1 MYNEL
6 NINGI
11 PTGIPQF
18 NSQALNACFGQAP
31 YNAPYSP
38 PPVSYG
44 YAYGEPYNGYTAP
57 APDITINR
65 ETYRYDP
72 LSDSWCKE
80 VSTNKGKVKTQ
91 PLTSGFNIICK
102 YTNKAPDGELRFVI
116 IEYTTNGKSYT
127 ALIPKDDYI
136 KDSFHKYLKEIF
148 RYPGCTKG
156 KFNALVAFLLQ
167 SVPTQDIMIFP
178 HQGWN
183 ETETGELVFAADPQY
198 LYIPRS
204 LISPSVK
211 RRKLSPLD
219 HSPQEIIQNWLDIY
233 GKNPS
238 LQFIG
243 CCRVGSLFQRFLR
256 QAGLHVHQYL
266 IAEPSDGLTEE
277 QLRQMLATNDIEN
290 FPVPTLSSGED
301 KILAEQDMTFDGVAL
316 YTDDC
321 FADEEKEMISGLKA
335 ITKAVRS
342 EAINDDKGNCITAII
357 SKNAAYAATRLASD
371 NVIVINTDGIE
382 VEASPER
389 IKEATG
395 EMDSLIISTI
405 SSHTVEV
412 TSLINGSHNYFR
424 GFLSENVCKES
435 LDTMTM
441 LFIVELFFREFLG
454 FSMLNDDSF
463 KSLIQTVDCKNDRV
477 LDSCSAVERDFSA
490 VFSEMCR
497 SKSISPVIKHR
508 NMTFD
513 SDGKAFIVDGERIF
527 IPADIVEAILA
538 QMTATRSLDNL
549 MKDLR
554 QTKALDCTDGNT
566 HPVELHDSSGAH
578 QRLYMYDISADIL
591 DADVLYR
598 IRNIE
603 SETFLL
609 SEDEVPQRDF
619 LPLLNDGNGHVA
631 GKQICYND
639 AENNHFY
646 ITGQSGWGKT
656 YLLSQ
661 LVGKCFTL
669 GHRVVI
675 FDSSDSFTYEALCGN
690 LSKRFVD
697 KNFSFHDLDKD
708 GIPIDLLKIDRS
720 ASLPSKKK
728 LLLGIL
734 QAGIGELRPPQS
746 NMLRMVLSDVISE
759 LGEGES
765 LNCESII
772 SRLSEA
778 SEENK
783 NQTCESLLNRFTPL
797 FEDIEECGMAGASWG
812 EFLKRSNKVV
822 VIHTDS
828 AYTESGN
835 QLIDMMLAALYNYQH
850 DNPQTALDV
859 FIDEIQNQNFSKTS
873 PIRKVMKEGR
883 KKHMSFIGA
892 TQDYYPSNTD
902 LGSVMG
908 KAGTQ
913 IFLRPTPNS
922 ENIVAAELRFKKAD
936 MLRFDSMERG
946 DIIVKGSLFSKDC
959 RRNISVTLSGHV
971 EDFPKIP
978 DNYYG
983 NVK

>member
-11 PTGIPQF
+11 PAGIPQF
-18 NSQALNACFGQAP
+18 NSQALNTCFGQAP
-31 YNAPYSP
+31 YNTPYSP

-44 YAYGEPYNGYTAP
+44 YAYGEPYSGYTVP

-65 ETYRYDP
+65 EAYKYDP

-80 VSTNKGKVKTQ
+80 VSTNKGKVRSE
-91 PLTSGFNIICK
+91 PLTGGFNIICK
-102 YTNKAPDGELRFVI
+102 YMNNSSDGGLRFVI
-116 IEYTTNGKSYT
+116 LQYMTNGKTHT

-183 ETETGELVFAADPQY
+183 ETETGDLVFAADPQY

-238 LQFIG
+238 LRFIG
-243 CCRVGSLFQRFLR
+243 GCRVGSLFQHFLR
-256 QAGLHVHQYL
+256 QAGLHVHQSL
-266 IAEPSDGLTEE
+266 IAEPSEELTEE

-321 FADEEKEMISGLKA
+321 FADEEDKMRSGIKTIIKRVKED
-335 ITKAVRS
+335 AV
-342 EAINDDKGNCITAII
+342 NGDKGNGLTAII

-389 IKEATG
+389 IKAVTS
-395 EMDSLIISTI
+395 EMDALIISTI
-405 SSHTVEV
+405 SSHTAEI
-412 TSLINGSHNYFR
+412 TSLINNAIPGLR
-424 GFLSENVCKES
+424 KDLSEKAQGDS
-435 LDTMTM
+435 LETMVM
-441 LFIVELFFREFLG
+441 LFIVELFCRQFLG
-454 FSMLNDDSF
+454 FSIFNEESF
-463 KSLIQTVDCKNDRV
+463 NCLLQTVDCKSDRV

-497 SKSISPVIKHR
+497 SKAISPVIKHR

-513 SDGKAFIVDGERIF
+513 CDGKTFIVDGERIF
-527 IPADIVEAILA
+527 IPAEIVEAVLA

-549 MKDLR
+549 MKALR

-566 HPVELHDSSGAH
+566 HPVELHDSNGAH

-631 GKQICYND
+631 GKQIRYND

-675 FDSSDSFTYEALCGN
+675 FENSDSFTYEALCGN

-697 KNFSFHDLDKD
+697 ENFSFHNLDKD
-708 GIPIDLLKIDRS
+708 GIPIDLFKIDRS

-734 QAGIGELRPPQS
+734 QAAVGELRPPQS
-746 NMLRMVLSDVISE
+746 NMLRMILSDVISE
-759 LGEGES
+759 LGEGERIT
-765 LNCESII
+765 CESII

-812 EFLKRSNKVV
+812 EFLKRSNKIV

-828 AYTESGN
+828 DYTEFGN
-835 QLIDMMLAALYNYQH
+835 QLIDMMLVTLYNHQH
-850 DNPQTALDV
+850 DNPQVALDV

-971 EDFPKIP
+971 EDFPNIP

-983 NVK
+983 NIR